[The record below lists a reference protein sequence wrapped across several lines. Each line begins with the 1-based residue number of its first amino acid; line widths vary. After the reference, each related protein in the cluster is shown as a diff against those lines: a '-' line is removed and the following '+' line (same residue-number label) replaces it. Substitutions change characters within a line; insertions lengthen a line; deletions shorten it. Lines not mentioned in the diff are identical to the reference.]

1 MYTPPGRASTA
12 SGAAPARP
20 LPVAAA
26 LHIVRANT
34 AAAEGGIMSRL
45 FRSTALI
52 ALLASGLA
60 APVLAQSQATT
71 GVIEGTV
78 VDESGAPVPGAS
90 VTIRNTA
97 TNFERAV
104 TSDAG
109 GRFRGLLLPLGPYRV
124 TAALPGFATLVRDGI
139 NLAVGQTI
147 NLDLRLKVSNVQ
159 EEVVVTGDAP
169 LVETTRAEGSDRIDD
184 AAIRGLPNNGRNFLD
199 FTKLTPGVSIVQGP
213 DGDELTINGQ
223 KGIANNISVD
233 GADFNNPFFGE
244 QRGGQRPPFTFNLD
258 AVKEV
263 VVVAEGA
270 PAEFGRS
277 NGGFVNVVTKSGTND
292 LHGTVHGYFKNEG
305 LSSAP
310 KRGDGST
317 APKTDFS
324 QNQAGFTLGGPLVKD
339 KAFFFTAFDY
349 QRGRST
355 KQTDPA
361 RIEQRV
367 VDFFASLGS
376 PNENGPIERTNDA
389 RVFLGK
395 IDWQLSPSNLLTVRY
410 NYTWSEQQNGTFDV
424 DSWGRSANAV
434 EKDYSHAGSGSLI
447 SSLSASVLNEF
458 RFQFAREYRPRP
470 YDGPDIT
477 GQSRPLPD
485 TAFDFGRGYRF
496 GEPFFIPVDYYDQRI
511 QFNNNISLIK
521 GRHAFKAGVEYNGV
535 KSVQTFVGFANGRYI
550 FSSTDGFLNYA
561 RNPSYVECSNGS
573 TSQTGRCPAGSDISG
588 PVLLYLQQ
596 AGVGGLSVEEAGT
609 QDIPQKSIAVFVQD
623 KWQPRRGLTIQYG
636 LRWEGEDQADV
647 ITPPSQVFY
656 SGFIG
661 KTVTNSRGTFTFP
674 SDGNIPS
681 DMKMFQPR
689 LGVSWDPKNDGKTV
703 VRVNGGIFYGRVPGL
718 ALASSRSTNGSRGQ
732 TLFRNSALTGI
743 LGPVPA
749 YPNLIPASQVGS
761 PFRPDVYVF
770 DTDFRNPRTYQGSVA
785 VERQVGS
792 DLAALVQYNHA
803 SGRRITR
810 WLDSNAAEYG
820 NPWSSGLGGGPNGV
834 GVLWTVSSTAKSKYD
849 GLTFG
854 LTKRMSHNYQFQVN
868 YTLSWDK
875 SDDDNERDPFTLRYV
890 RITELDKEYGFSDRD
905 QRHRVNGF
913 FLWQAPGA
921 VNLNFRYSYRSAQPL
936 SLAANGQPSNT
947 PFGAFSDRIR
957 ADGTIVQRN
966 TGRKDNTYSALDVR
980 LSKEFKF
987 GRSVALEPI
996 VEVFNLLNS
1005 ANLLVP
1011 QTTNLIFNFDGTIRA
1026 GVGDPRQVQLGLRLI
1041 W

>member
-1 MYTPPGRASTA
+1 
-12 SGAAPARP
+12 
-20 LPVAAA
+20 
-26 LHIVRANT
+26 
-34 AAAEGGIMSRL
+34 MSRL
-45 FRSTALI
+45 FRSIALI
-52 ALLASGLA
+52 ALLALA
-60 APVLAQSQATT
+60 LVPAVLAQSQATT

-78 VDESGAPVPGAS
+78 FDASGAPVPGAS

-97 TNFERAV
+97 TNFERV
-104 TSDAG
+104 LQTDSG
-109 GRFRGLLLPLGPYRV
+109 GGFRGLLLPLGPYRV
-124 TAALPGFATLVRDGI
+124 TVAMPGFATLVRDGI
-139 NLAVGQTI
+139 NLAVGQTVT
-147 NLDLRLKVSNVQ
+147 LDLNLKVSSVQ
-159 EEVVVTGDAP
+159 EEVVVTGAAP
-169 LVETTRAEGSDRIDD
+169 LVETSRAEGADRIDD
-184 AAIRGLPNNGRNFLD
+184 AAVRGLPNNGRNFLD
-199 FTKLTPGVSIVQGP
+199 LTKLTPGVSIVQGP

-292 LHGTVHGYFKNEG
+292 LHGTLHGYFKNEG

-310 KRGDGST
+310 KRGDGTT
-317 APKTDFS
+317 APKTDFN
-324 QNQAGFTLGGPLVKD
+324 QQQAGFTLGGPLVKD
-339 KAFFFTAFDY
+339 KAFFFTALDY

-395 IDWQLSPSNLLTVRY
+395 VDWQLSPASLLTLRY
-410 NYTWSEQQNGTFDV
+410 NYTWSEQKNGTFDV
-424 DSWGRSANAV
+424 DSWGVSANAV

-447 SSLSASVLNEF
+447 SSLSATVLNEL

-470 YDGPDIT
+470 YDGPNVT

-511 QFNNNISLIK
+511 QFNDNISLIK

-561 RNPSYVECSNGS
+561 RNRNYVECSNGT
-573 TSQTGRCPAGSDISG
+573 TSQNGQCSGGASVTG

-609 QDIPQKSIAVFVQD
+609 QDIPQKSLAFFVQD

-636 LRWEGEDQADV
+636 LRWEGEKEPDV
-647 ITPPSQVFY
+647 ITPASQVFY

-661 KTVTNSRGTFTFP
+661 KTVTNSHGSFTFP

-681 DMKMFQPR
+681 DQKMFQPR
-689 LGVSWDPKNDGKTV
+689 VGLSWDPKADGKTV
-703 VRVNGGIFYGRVPGL
+703 LRLNGGIFYGRVPGL
-718 ALASSRSTNGSRGQ
+718 ALASTRSTNGSRGQ
-732 TLFRNSALTGI
+732 TIFRNSALTGI

-761 PFRPDVYVF
+761 PFDPDVYVF
-770 DTDFRNPRTYQGSVA
+770 DTNFRNPRTYQASAA
-785 VERQVGS
+785 VERQVS
-792 DLAALVQYNHA
+792 DDVAALVQYNHA
-803 SGRRITR
+803 AGRHITR
-810 WLDSNAAEYG
+810 WLNSNDAAYG
-820 NPWSSGLGGGPNGV
+820 SPWGSGLNGGFNGI
-834 GVLWTVSSTAKSKYD
+834 GTLWTVSSTAKSNYD
-849 GLTFG
+849 GVTFG
-854 LTKRMSHNYQFQVN
+854 LTKRMSHSYQFQVN

-875 SDDDNERDPFTLRYV
+875 SDDDNERDPFTLRYAK
-890 RITELDKEYGFSDRD
+890 ITDLAAEYGYSDRD

-921 VNLNFRYSYRSAQPL
+921 INVNFRYSYRSAQPL
-936 SLAANGQPSNT
+936 SFCAKGVASYCTTDTTPSQA
-947 PFGAFSDRIR
+947 PFVGGPSDRIR
-957 ADGTIVQRN
+957 PDGSVVPRN

-980 LSKEFKF
+980 LSKEFKL
-987 GRSVALEPI
+987 GKTTALEPI
-996 VEVFNLLNS
+996 VEVFNLFNS
-1005 ANLLVP
+1005 ANILVP

-1026 GVGDPRQVQLGLRLI
+1026 GVGDPRQVQIGARLI

>member
-1 MYTPPGRASTA
+1 MP
-12 SGAAPARP
+12 
-20 LPVAAA
+20 
-26 LHIVRANT
+26 
-34 AAAEGGIMSRL
+34 RL

-60 APVLAQSQATT
+60 VPAMAQSQATT

-78 VDESGAPVPGAS
+78 LDESSAPVPGAP
-90 VTIRNTA
+90 VAIRNTA

-104 TSDAG
+104 TTDAG

-124 TAALPGFATLVRDGI
+124 TVALPGFATLVRDGI
-139 NLAVGQTI
+139 TLAVGQTV
-147 NLDLRLKVSNVQ
+147 NLDLKLKVSNVQ
-159 EEVVVTGDAP
+159 EEVVVTGAAP

-213 DGDELTINGQ
+213 DGEELTINGQ

-244 QRGGQRPPFTFNLD
+244 QRGGQRAPFTFNLD
-258 AVKEV
+258 AIKEV

-277 NGGFVNVVTKSGTND
+277 NGGFVTVVTKSGTND
-292 LHGTVHGYFKNEG
+292 LHGTVHSYFKNQG

-317 APKTDFS
+317 AAKTDFN
-324 QNQAGFTLGGPLVKD
+324 QQQAGFTLGGPLVKD
-339 KAFFFTAFDY
+339 KAFFFTALDY

-355 KQTDPA
+355 KQTDPS

-367 VDFFASLGS
+367 VGALAALGS
-376 PNENGPIERTNDA
+376 PDENGSISRTNDA
-389 RVFLGK
+389 RVYLAK
-395 IDWQLSPSNLLTVRY
+395 VDWHANRDNVLTLRY

-424 DSWGRSANAV
+424 DSWGTSANAV

-447 SSLSASVLNEF
+447 SSLSSTVLNEF

-470 YDGPDIT
+470 YDGPNIN

-511 QFNNNISLIK
+511 QFNDNISLIK
-521 GRHAFKAGVEYNGV
+521 GRHAFKAGIEYNGV

-550 FSSTDGFLNYA
+550 FSSTDGFLNYG
-561 RNPSYVECSNGS
+561 RNPRYVECSNGT
-573 TSQTGRCPAGSDISG
+573 TSQNGQCSGGASVTG

-609 QDIPQKSIAVFVQD
+609 QDIPQKSYAVFVQD

-647 ITPPSQVFY
+647 ITPASEVFY

-661 KTVTNSRGTFTFP
+661 KTVTNSAGSFTFP

-681 DMKMFQPR
+681 DMAMFQPR
-689 LGVSWDPKNDGKTV
+689 VGLSWDPKNDGKTV
-703 VRVNGGIFYGRVPGL
+703 VRLNGGVFYGRIPGL
-718 ALASSRSTNGSRGQ
+718 ALASTRSTNGSRGQ
-732 TLFRNSALTGI
+732 TIFRNSALTGI

-749 YPNLIPASQVGS
+749 YPNIIPASQIGS
-761 PFRPDVYVF
+761 PFGPEVYVF
-770 DTDFRNPRTYQGSVA
+770 DKDFQNPRTYQASAA
-785 VERQVGS
+785 VERQVGD
-792 DLAALVQYNHA
+792 DLSALVQYNHA
-803 SGRRITR
+803 SGRNITR
-810 WLDSNAAEYG
+810 WLNSNAPEYG
-820 NPWSSGLGGGPNGV
+820 GPWSSGLGGGPNGV
-834 GVLWTVSSTAKSKYD
+834 STLWTVSSNAKSNYD

-854 LTKRMSHNYQFQVN
+854 LTKRMSHRYQFQVN
-868 YTLSWDK
+868 YTLAWDK
-875 SDDDNERDPFTLRYV
+875 SDDDNERDPFTLRYAK
-890 RITELDKEYGFSDRD
+890 ITELDAEYGYSDRD
-905 QRHRVNGF
+905 QRHRLNGF
-913 FLWQAPGA
+913 LLWQAPGA
-921 VNLNFRYSYRSAQPL
+921 VNVNFRYSYRSAQPL
-936 SLAANGQPSNT
+936 SFCARGVASYCTTDTTPSQA
-947 PFGAFSDRIR
+947 PFVAGPSDRVR
-957 ADGTIVQRN
+957 PDGSVVPRN

-980 LSKEFKF
+980 LSKEFKL
-987 GRSVALEPI
+987 GRRVALEPI
-996 VEVFNLLNS
+996 VEVFNLFNS
-1005 ANLLVP
+1005 PNLLVP

-1026 GVGDPRQVQLGLRLI
+1026 GVGDPRQVQIGARLI